1 MKTGIS
7 TACLYPLETEK
18 SLGILL
24 EAGYRTFELFFNSP
38 SELEEEYLD
47 RLCGRLS
54 AAGGEIY
61 SYHLF
66 LSGFEPVMFFSDY
79 PRRFEDSLELYRRWA
94 VALARR
100 GARVAVLHG
109 ARRDTQMTAEEY
121 CERFLSLSGALAA
134 EGVTLA
140 QENVCRCASAL
151 CANIRRMRECAG
163 RGGMKFILDVKQALR
178 AGEDPFAMLEAMGED
193 IAGVHVSDNAPG
205 RDCLLPGEGNMEF
218 ARLADALCRYG
229 YDGPLL
235 VEVYRQNVEDPG
247 QLVRSRHYLEGV
259 LRKFLGGTSDFR
271 L

>member
-18 SLGILL
+18 SLEILL
-24 EAGYRTFELFFNSP
+24 EAGYRTFEVFFNSP
-38 SELEEEYLD
+38 SELEEGYLD
-47 RLCGRLS
+47 RLCGRIS
-54 AAGGEIY
+54 SAGGEIY

-94 VALARR
+94 ASLAPR

-109 ARRDTQMTAEEY
+109 ARRDTQMPAEEY
-121 CERFLSLSGALAA
+121 CERFIRLSHALAG

-163 RGGMKFILDVKQALR
+163 SGTMKFILDIKQAVR
-178 AGEDPFAMLEAMGED
+178 AGEDPFAMLEVMGED
-193 IAGVHVSDNAPG
+193 IIGVHVSDNTPAQ
-205 RDCLLPGEGNMEF
+205 DCLLPGEGMMDF
-218 ARLADALCRYG
+218 AKLAGVLGRYG

-235 VEVYRQNVEDPG
+235 VEVYRHNFIDRA
-247 QLVRSRHYLEGV
+247 QLIRARHYLEKI
-259 LRKFLGGTSDFR
+259 LRKASGGNPEYR